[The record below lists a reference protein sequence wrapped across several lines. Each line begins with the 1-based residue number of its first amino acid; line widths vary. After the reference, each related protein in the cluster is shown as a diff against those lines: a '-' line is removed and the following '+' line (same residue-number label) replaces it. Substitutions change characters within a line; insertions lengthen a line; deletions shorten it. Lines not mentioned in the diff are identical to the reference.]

1 MKRITTLLLLLVALQ
16 MNAQCWQKIS
26 AGSSHTLGLKADGT
40 LWAWGQNDT
49 GQLGIGNTTNKTT
62 PTRVGTGTNWAYVS
76 ASYDTS
82 FAIKTDGTLWGWG
95 ENQFA
100 RIGDG
105 TTTNRTAPVQ
115 IGTATNWL
123 SIDSK
128 NHTVA
133 VKTDGTLWVWGFNST
148 GQLGNG
154 TSSNTVYGTIPGQV
168 GTDTNWIAANAG
180 SDATIALKSNGTLWA
195 CGDNDY
201 GQLGN
206 GMSGTSASNANIL
219 VFTQIG
225 SDTDWQKISLGNTHV
240 LAVKTNGTLWVWGS
254 NDKGQLGDGTTTLK
268 SVPTQIGTG
277 TDWNKVTATS
287 SHSLAVKNDGTLWTW
302 GNNNYGQLGNGTTSS
317 TVVGTTPA
325 QIGTLTTWSEVF
337 SRGQLSVAIKTDGSF
352 YGWGFNSYGQ
362 LGDGTTTHKSTPTT
376 FACPVTLSSEDFSDV
391 ATFSVY
397 PNPANDFISIK
408 NDMNLSIDNISII
421 DLTGKKV
428 FEQKEVTSSINVQQ
442 LESGLYIIQITSE
455 GKNYQNKFIKK

>member
-1 MKRITTLLLLLVALQ
+1 MKKIITLLVLLFAFQ

-40 LWAWGQNDT
+40 LWAWGHNDT
-49 GQLGIGNTTNKTT
+49 GQLGIGNTNNKSI
-62 PTRVGTGTNWAYVS
+62 PTRVGTGTNWVYVS

-82 FAIKTDGTLWGWG
+82 FAIKADGTLWGWG
-95 ENQFA
+95 ENTFY

-105 TTTNRTAPVQ
+105 TPTNRTAPVQ

-123 SIDSK
+123 SVDSK

-133 VKTDGTLWVWGFNST
+133 IKTDGTLWAWGFNST

-154 TSSNTVYGTIPGQV
+154 TSSNDIYVTTPVQV
-168 GTDTNWIAANAG
+168 GTDTNWSAACAG
-180 SDATIALKSNGTLWA
+180 SDATIALKNNGTLWA

-206 GMSGTSASNANIL
+206 GLSGNNNLGNPL
-219 VFTQIG
+219 VLVLTQIG
-225 SDTDWQKISLGNTHV
+225 TATDWQKISLGNTHN
-240 LAVKTNGTLWVWGS
+240 LAVKTNGTLWAWGK
-254 NDKGQLGDGTTTLK
+254 NDIGQLGDGTTSLK
-268 SVPTQIGTG
+268 NIPTQIGTG
-277 TDWNKVTATS
+277 TDWNKVSATS
-287 SHSLAVKNDGTLWTW
+287 SHSLAVKTDGTLWAW
-302 GNNNYGQLGNGTTSS
+302 GNNNYGQIGDGTT
-317 TVVGTTPA
+317 VNKTTPT
-325 QIGTLTTWSEVF
+325 QIGTATNWSETF

-352 YGWGFNSYGQ
+352 YGWGYNSYGQ
-362 LGDGTTTHKSTPTT
+362 LGDATTAHKNTPTAI
-376 FACPVTLSSEDFSDV
+376 ACPVTLSSEDFSDL
-391 ATFSVY
+391 TSFSVY

-408 NDMNLSIDNISII
+408 NDSNLSIEFISII

-428 FEQKEVTSSINVQQ
+428 FEQKGNISSINVQQ

-455 GKNYQNKFIKK
+455 GKSHLSKFIKG